1 MDMKQ
6 DFEKLIGAAVVSLWP
21 DLPRDL
27 QEAIFEAAAPQDDK
41 LRETLAIYL
50 HDHHTRTA
58 HKEKNG

>member
-1 MDMKQ
+1 MSP
-6 DFEKLIGAAVVSLWP
+6 DFEKLLGSAVVSLWP

-50 HDHHTRTA
+50 HDRHTRTA
-58 HKEKNG
+58 HP

>member
-1 MDMKQ
+1 MTMGEE
-6 DFEKLIGAAVVSLWP
+6 FEKLIGAAVVSLWP

-58 HKEKNG
+58 HPS